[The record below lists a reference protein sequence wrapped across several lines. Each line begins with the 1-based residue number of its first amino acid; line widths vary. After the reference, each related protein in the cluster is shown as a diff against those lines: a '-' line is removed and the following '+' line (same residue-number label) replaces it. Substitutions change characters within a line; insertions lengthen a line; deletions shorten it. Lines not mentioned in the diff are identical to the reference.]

1 MKNTIFTIFKTIMI
15 AAFSASLIACASSTQ
30 IKSDP
35 ASADLYVDGEKVGKT
50 PYTYTDTRIVGSVVH
65 LKMKKEGF
73 EDLDVSFNR
82 SEEPDV
88 GAIVGGVFALVPF
101 LWTMKYKPVHS
112 YELVAKHHQ
121 DSAPVQEYQQSIV
134 APKTTRKSKKH

>member
-1 MKNTIFTIFKTIMI
+1 MQNTLLKTIMI
-15 AAFSASLIACASSTQ
+15 AAFSVSLIACASSTQ

-35 ASADLYVDGEKVGKT
+35 GGADLYIDGEKVGKT

-65 LKMKKEGF
+65 AKMKKEGF

-112 YELVAKHHQ
+112 YEMVATHHQ
-121 DSAPVQEYQQSIV
+121 DVAPVPEYQQSIT
-134 APKTTRKSKKH
+134 PQKTKRKSKKN

>member
-1 MKNTIFTIFKTIMI
+1 MYNSLLKTILI
-15 AAFSASLIACASSTQ
+15 ASFSASLIACAGTTQ
-30 IKSDP
+30 IKSEP
-35 ASADLYVDGEKVGKT
+35 TGADLFVDGEKVGKT

-65 LKMKKEGF
+65 LKMKKDGY
-73 EDLDVSFNR
+73 EDLDVSFTR

-112 YELVAKHHQ
+112 YEMIATHHQ
-121 DSAPVQEYQQSIV
+121 DTAPTQEYPQSIV
-134 APKTTRKSKKH
+134 VPKPTRKSKKH